1 MDSSAEFL
9 PPNIRAGDN
18 AAWVVSYAAFPASAG
33 WQLHYRL
40 LWPSVEAIS
49 FDADAQGDDHAVSLT
64 GADTATWHAGTATL
78 VWWVTLEDDDTDTR
92 HTLGQCRVHI
102 LPDLTTAA
110 TLDPRS
116 INERAL
122 ADAQAALAA
131 YMASGRA
138 HVAEYQIAGRQM
150 KFRSADELRALIE
163 YYQREVATE
172 RARALAL
179 DGVAPGRI
187 LTRF

>member
-1 MDSSAEFL
+1 MDSSAASL
-9 PPNIRAGDN
+9 PSTLRAGDS
-18 AAWVVSYAAFPASAG
+18 AGWVVSFSDYPASAG

-40 LWPSVEAIS
+40 LWPSGPAVT
-49 FDADAQGDDHAVSLT
+49 FDAAAQGDDHAVSLA
-64 GADTATWHAGTATL
+64 GADTAGWQAGAATL
-78 VWWVTLEDDDTDTR
+78 VWWVTRDDEGTVTR
-92 HTLGQCRVHI
+92 HTLGQQAVAI
-102 LPDLTTAA
+102 LPDLTAA
-110 TLDPRS
+110 AALDPRS
-116 INERAL
+116 LNERAL

-131 YMASGRA
+131 HMASGRA

-150 KFRSADELRALIE
+150 KFRTVDELRALIE

-179 DGVAPGRI
+179 SGVAPGRI